1 MSFKDFTKYWDQI
14 EICNLSPDALDEDVP
29 VKWEV
34 ASFTGEW
41 IAGASAGGCRNFV
54 ETFAKNPQFIITLEV
69 FFPFF
74 CQCTRTTPSSPPLP
88 ILLLLESE

>member
-1 MSFKDFTKYWDQI
+1 MSFKDFTMYWDQI
-14 EICNLSPDALDEDVP
+14 EICNLSPDALDENVP

-54 ETFAKNPQFIITLEV
+54 ETFAQNPQFIITLEV

-74 CQCTRTTPSSPPLP
+74 LSMHTNHSFFPTSTYFASARV
-88 ILLLLESE
+88 

>member
-54 ETFAKNPQFIITLEV
+54 ETFAQNPQFIITLEV
-69 FFPFF
+69 FFPSFLSMHTNHSFF
-74 CQCTRTTPSSPPLP
+74 PTSTYFASARV
-88 ILLLLESE
+88 